1 MPKRISSLNKVEL
14 IGIVGSTRVKTVGE
28 QTIVKISVATE
39 YAYKVDGLPCIDT
52 TWLYV
57 TAINDAE
64 KNLSEIKKGNVV
76 NVVGRIRVIRVT
88 DSYGNDRYEYE
99 IVARKVKILN
109 KNEEP
114 IIPEKEPTQDK

>member
-14 IGIVGSTRVKTVGE
+14 TGIVGSTRVKTVGE
-28 QTIVKISVATE
+28 QTIVKMSVATE
-39 YAYKVDGLPCIDT
+39 YTYKVDGLPCIDT
-52 TWLYV
+52 TWHYV
-57 TAINDAE
+57 TAIDDAE

-76 NVVGRIRVIRVT
+76 NVVGRIRVNRVT

-109 KNEEP
+109 KNEGP
-114 IIPEKEPTQDK
+114 ILPEKEQTQDK